1 MIIPDEYIKK
11 VKSRSTF
18 AYFKGLV
25 ARLPLYLKSTF
36 IRRYA
41 ITKGAT
47 IGKGTVISWNIAK
60 SANSNLIIGEDCAID
75 AGYIDCR
82 SKVIIGDH
90 VIINKGV
97 EIIRVSHYIDE
108 NRTFETRYYPDLHIG
123 DYCWVSSG
131 AKILPQVTAIAKGTI
146 CGAFS
151 VIVKNTDE
159 NGVYGGNPGKML
171 KKRTSLHDQVI
182 VASLQGCDLPY
193 YIKARKM

>member
-1 MIIPDEYIKK
+1 MQIPNSYITKIK
-11 VKSRSTF
+11 ERTLWR
-18 AYFKGLV
+18 YYKGLL
-25 ARLPLYLKSTF
+25 ARIPKYLRMEFCRK
-36 IRRYA
+36 YA
-41 ITKGAT
+41 IYKGAKV
-47 IGKGTVISWNIAK
+47 GKGTVISWNIAK
-60 SANSNLIIGEDCAID
+60 IATRNLIIGEDCAID
-75 AGYIDCR
+75 ADYIDCR

-131 AKILPQVTAIAKGTI
+131 AKVLPQVADIAKGTI

-151 VIVKNTDE
+151 VIVKNTEE

>member
-1 MIIPDEYIKK
+1 MVIPDEYINKI
-11 VKSRSTF
+11 KSRSAF
-18 AYFKGLV
+18 AYFKGLI
-25 ARLPLYLKSTF
+25 ARLPLYIKSAF

-41 ITKGAT
+41 IYRGAS
-47 IGKGTVISWNIAK
+47 IGKGSVISWHIAK

-75 AGYIDCR
+75 ADNIDSR
-82 SKVIIGDH
+82 SKVVIGNH

-97 EIIRVSHYIDE
+97 EIIRVSHYVDD
-108 NRTFETRYYPDLHIG
+108 NRTFETRYYPDLYIG
-123 DYCWVSSG
+123 DYCWISSG
-131 AKILPQVTAIAKGTI
+131 AKILPQVTDIAKGSI
-146 CGAFS
+146 CGAFA
-151 VIVKNTDE
+151 VIVKNTEE